1 MIKKLICICP
11 FLVLTGCATEKV
23 QSMSP
28 VMLPAITQST
38 ASVPSTPTQ
47 AEWLKAQ
54 PLAERAALVG
64 FIKTQQTPVIE
75 TTQFIQFP
83 FGRMTP
89 QINCSPLHTC
99 DIALQPGE
107 KVTGVYP
114 GDTARWLF
122 EEAVS
127 GDQQMHVIFKPKE
140 SDIATNTIITTSR
153 RTYHLDLISK
163 KDAFPKPVSFYY
175 PDDFLQS
182 WRNLQDAAKTLIKE
196 KQSQRDANAEN
207 FNHLNFNYHMDTPL
221 LSEKPRWTP
230 QRAFN
235 NGKQVYVEM
244 PAVSETIPLPALFI
258 IGKGGETELVNYRVK
273 KPYYIIDQLF
283 QKAVLISG
291 VGKNQQRA
299 TIIYDDK

>member
-1 MIKKLICICP
+1 MIKELIFICP

-23 QSMSP
+23 QP
-28 VMLPAITQST
+28 IPFGMLPAITQLTMPVSS
-38 ASVPSTPTQ
+38 APTQ

-54 PLAERAALVG
+54 PLAERAALAG

-89 QINCSPLHTC
+89 QISCSPLHTC

-122 EEAVS
+122 EEALS
-127 GDQQMHVIFKPKE
+127 HDQQMHVIFKPKE
-140 SDIATNTIITTSR
+140 PDIATNTIITTSR
-153 RTYHLDLISK
+153 RTYHLDLVSK
-163 KDAFPKPVSFYY
+163 KEVSPKPVSFYY

-182 WRNLQDAAKTLIKE
+182 WQNLQDAAKTLIKE
-196 KQSQRDANAEN
+196 EQSQTAANAEK
-207 FNHLNFNYHMDTPL
+207 FNHLNFNYHLETSL

-230 QRAFN
+230 QRVFN

-244 PAVSETIPLPALFI
+244 PSASETIPLPALFI
-258 IGKGGETELVNYRVK
+258 IGKTGEPELVNYRIR

-283 QKAVLISG
+283 QKAVLVSG
-291 VGKNQQRA
+291 IGKNQQRV